1 MTYRMNKQ
9 FFAAIVIV
17 VIAMVVSGCTTF
29 KAISVMNGGR
39 PASDIPLSEISFKTK
54 GEHIIIVPVKIN
66 QSAKQYNFMLDTGA
80 LTLVSKKT
88 AKELNLPSGV
98 EIVAKDSV
106 GATKPMQLINLD
118 LFRLGNM
125 TVAECP
131 TGILDFSE
139 FGGNL
144 KDPEG
149 LDIDGVIGSNFLRYF
164 KVTIDYKNEKLYL
177 SNETKQ
183 IQAKD
188 GSYRIEF
195 TTDMSNGYAP
205 IIKCVIDDHIQAK
218 AIIDTGAPYVATL
231 PASLVEKTDAYK
243 NEQVVHSKGNIW
255 GAAFKASENN
265 QLLRLKYFQIGT
277 LKLNDIP
284 VISLPAND
292 ILIGKKFLAN
302 FMVTLNYPAKEM
314 ILAPYNT
321 LDFPTNI
328 FSFGTIVR
336 KTKDGKT
343 VVAGFWDGSAA
354 DKLGIGIGD
363 ELVMINGKKIDDLSP
378 VETQDIYYNDNVTEI
393 EVVYKNKSGLHNVKA
408 TKEMLLPPL

>member
-1 MTYRMNKQ
+1 MNRT
-9 FFAAIVIV
+9 FFTSIVIA
-17 VIAMVVSGCTTF
+17 VIVLVFSGCTTF

-39 PASDIPLSEISFKTK
+39 PTSDIPLSEISFKTK

-66 QSAKQYNFMLDTGA
+66 NSAKQYNFMLDTGA

-88 AKELNLPSGV
+88 AEELNLPSGV

-106 GATKPMQLINLD
+106 GATKPMQLTNLD
-118 LFRLGNM
+118 LLRLGKM

-131 TGILDFSE
+131 TGILDFTE

-149 LDIDGVIGSNFLRYF
+149 MDIDGVIGSNFLRYF
-164 KVTIDYKNEKLYL
+164 KVTIDYKNQKMYL
-177 SNETKQ
+177 SNDTRK
-183 IQAKD
+183 IPAKD
-188 GSYRIEF
+188 GTYRIEF
-195 TTDMSNGYAP
+195 TTDMKNGYAP
-205 IIKCVIDDHIQAK
+205 RIQCTIDNNIKVK
-218 AIIDTGAPYVATL
+218 AIIDTGAPYIATL
-231 PASLVEKTDAYK
+231 PFSLVEKTDAYK
-243 NEQVVHSKGNIW
+243 KGQVVHSKGNIW

-277 LKLNDIP
+277 LKLNYIP
-284 VISLPAND
+284 VISLPSND
-292 ILIGKKFLAN
+292 ILVGKKFLSK

-314 ILAPYNT
+314 ILVPHDT

-336 KTKDGKT
+336 KTKDRRT
-343 VVAGFWDGSAA
+343 LVAGFWEGSAA
-354 DKLGIGIGD
+354 DKLGIDIGD
-363 ELVMINGKKIDDLSP
+363 ELVMINGKKIGELSP
-378 VETQDIYYNDNVTEI
+378 TEVDNIYYNNEI
-393 EVVYKNKSGLHNVKA
+393 REIDVVYKNKTGLHKTKA